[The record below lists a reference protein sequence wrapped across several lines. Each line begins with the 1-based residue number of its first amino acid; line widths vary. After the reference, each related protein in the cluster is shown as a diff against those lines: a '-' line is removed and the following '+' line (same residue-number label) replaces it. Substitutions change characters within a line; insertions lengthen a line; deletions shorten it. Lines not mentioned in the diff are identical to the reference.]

1 MLTMTVRVNPEI
13 HPCLVEVLWYL
24 ENRGDFIDP
33 DMFEIDAKK
42 VKELQQLFHAEYE
55 LENFEPKQPPE
66 EVELTFEELWTLDYY
81 LLAAEEYSARS
92 TERELLKVEED
103 EWKLVREWIERAKKL
118 FRPH

>member
-1 MLTMTVRVNPEI
+1 
-13 HPCLVEVLWYL
+13 
-24 ENRGDFIDP
+24 
-33 DMFEIDAKK
+33 
-42 VKELQQLFHAEYE
+42 
-55 LENFEPKQPPE
+55 
-66 EVELTFEELWTLDYY
+66 VELTFEELWTLDYY